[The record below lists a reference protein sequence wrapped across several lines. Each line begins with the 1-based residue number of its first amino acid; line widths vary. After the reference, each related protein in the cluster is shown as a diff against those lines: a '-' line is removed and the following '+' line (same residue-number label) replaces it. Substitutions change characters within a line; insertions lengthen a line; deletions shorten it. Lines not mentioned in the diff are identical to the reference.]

1 MIKDLENTKEH
12 YEVLLND
19 IKEKATKIYEKIAE
33 NKETTLD
40 EDKKFVKKSLDKI
53 ELLLEEAD
61 CHNEDFLLELQSYLK
76 RIDSML
82 KHLEVTKDE
91 KKKSGI
97 LHRYKYTLLK
107 SLLDL
112 EYEIGS
118 I

>member
-12 YEVLLND
+12 YEFLLKD
-19 IKEKATKIYEKIAE
+19 TKEKATRIYEKISQ
-33 NKETTLD
+33 NKETTLN
-40 EDKKFVKKSLDKI
+40 EDKKFVKKSLDSI
-53 ELLLEEAD
+53 ELLLEGAD
-61 CHNEDFLLELQSYLK
+61 CHSGDFLLELQSYLK

-82 KHLEVTKDE
+82 NHLKETKDE

>member
-1 MIKDLENTKEH
+1 MMKDLKNTQEH
-12 YEVLLND
+12 YEFLLKD
-19 IKEKATKIYEKIAE
+19 TKEKATKIYEKISE

-40 EDKKFVKKSLDKI
+40 EDRKFVETSLDKI
-53 ELLLEEAD
+53 ELLLKEAD
-61 CHNEDFLLELQSYLK
+61 CHNSDFLLELQSYLK

-82 KHLEVTKDE
+82 NHLEDTKDE

-107 SLLDL
+107 SLLDF

>member
-1 MIKDLENTKEH
+1 MIKDLENTREH
-12 YEVLLND
+12 YEFLLDD
-19 IKEKATKIYEKIAE
+19 IKEKATKIYEKISE
-33 NKETTLD
+33 NKENTLH
-40 EDKKFVKKSLDKI
+40 EDRKFIKESLDKI

-61 CHNEDFLLELQSYLK
+61 SDNEDFLLELQSYLK
-76 RIDSML
+76 RIDAML
-82 KHLEVTKDE
+82 KNLEDTNDE